1 MEKPKRLGIVSTM
14 YQNLTASYLTEGLG
28 NVMYNK
34 QKGSKFQKLN
44 SLLFEWEID
53 VNLKYWIS
61 VGYLIKWLIMEK
73 LFKLLEHPIV
83 QQGLSAARLW
93 WQQGSTTRGDP

>member
-1 MEKPKRLGIVSTM
+1 MLVAQFTTVRPEMARTRTYQDFSRFIGEKPKRLGIVSTM

-53 VNLKYWIS
+53 VNLNY
-61 VGYLIKWLIMEK
+61 
-73 LFKLLEHPIV
+73 
-83 QQGLSAARLW
+83 
-93 WQQGSTTRGDP
+93 